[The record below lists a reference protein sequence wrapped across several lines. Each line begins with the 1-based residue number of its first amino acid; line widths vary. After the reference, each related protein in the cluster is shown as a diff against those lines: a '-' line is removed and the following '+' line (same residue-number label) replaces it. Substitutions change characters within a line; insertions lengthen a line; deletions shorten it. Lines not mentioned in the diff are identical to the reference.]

1 LLFLSQAEFEAISAS
16 PPLMRR
22 SIISTL
28 LILSIG
34 IPLFGQNVKTAF
46 KPPSD
51 SEVIELAFS
60 QTRQYLTEF
69 QDPDTGVLYGSRLT
83 TKGSWTSPAEVLDEL
98 PHPWGYGSRIAD
110 TVLHTGHMLVAL
122 LDAWE
127 ARPDPFLEAQIRK
140 HFSALKMIGSL
151 PETHPKP
158 GKPALEGLVPR
169 GPHPDDD
176 SAWFDDSSMDQHTTY
191 LISLAIY
198 SHSALASADD
208 QQWIKESL
216 GKVGR
221 RLEQN
226 DWAILRADGET
237 QAHVGFSWKGFNSS
251 HASILLPSVLA
262 LYRGTGD
269 EHWKERYEFFLSEA
283 EGKRWEQVHPGP
295 HVRINGH
302 PIYANQNAFRVN
314 AWYHLEGDE
323 SRRRVI
329 AGLLK
334 QSVEMQLA
342 RDFPGEFYRKYHPP
356 ETWEKLQKEF
366 NWEDRELRGASLAWN
381 KFRPEFLDHKESGLA
396 ALAHVRFP
404 LGGFHMV
411 LLSEEPAL
419 IQAHLKETWN
429 LLRTVDLEKISAG
442 ETHYLF
448 TVVGLHLYALHF
460 RDRELDHYAPAP
472 VATAK
477 PKTDSKFGTELS
489 IAADVGIGPT
499 QDVAFENDRLYAIG
513 KGQLHILDAGNP
525 KKPTLLGS
533 VSGLGSVR
541 QIMVRDSIA
550 YISSRQD
557 GLFVVDASVPTKPV
571 LRYHYDTI
579 EFATGLAI
587 SGEIL
592 FVACR
597 HYGVELVD
605 ISDPYFPKHLS
616 TVRTGEAQSVVAR
629 DGFLYVGVWGS
640 SEVVTVNYQDPFKPL
655 ITSRAPLDGFGDGVD
670 VEGKYLYV
678 ATGHHSKEQP
688 RKNPGDPGFGKGHG
702 LEVFDL
708 SKPAEPKWLSRIK
721 FPPLYEIGNDTWR
734 VTVTNRHAFVT
745 DTHNGFFLIDVSD
758 PLAMQFS
765 ARLELP
771 LVESK
776 NVRGYVGGLALTD
789 HHLFLAGGYTDLHLV
804 SLPDVAQPQSHEAD
818 TIVAIPDAPNTSDEQ
833 QPRWRNYEPGSQVY
847 EVAFLDDDR
856 AVVACGS
863 GGIHLL
869 SLWPEIKVLSKTETQ
884 GFARDVSVSGDL
896 IFTAESAGGLSI
908 RRIESGSNG
917 LTPVG
922 HFTFSNEAIR
932 QVEVPGNGNF
942 ALLQAGASRFLIL
955 DLSNPRKP
963 ELVLEETRH
972 GLLYG
977 DQMMRGLID
986 DRYTSV
992 FWHVSGLHWYDLK
1005 AQPKPV
1011 FSGDQ
1016 FPERLG
1022 SSNGFATYKNQALAT
1037 TRGGYLLLD
1046 RQEKRPATE
1055 VGIRKVGTLRRH
1067 LGVPSIDGDHLHTAH
1082 RAEGKIT
1089 LVEIQDPADP
1099 VLLEEIEIPG
1109 NPARVSIRR
1118 NSMIIPSGYH
1128 GLLIRDRL
1136 K

>member
-1 LLFLSQAEFEAISAS
+1 
-16 PPLMRR
+16 MRR
-22 SIISTL
+22 SFIPTL
-28 LILSIG
+28 LILSLG
-34 IPLFGQNVKTAF
+34 SPLFGQNVNTEF
-46 KPPSD
+46 EHPSD
-51 SEVIELAFS
+51 AEVIELALD
-60 QTRQYLTEF
+60 QTRQYLVEF
-69 QDPDTGVLYGSRLT
+69 QDPDTGVLYGSRLA
-83 TKGSWTSPAEVLDEL
+83 TKDSWTSPEDVLKEL

-127 ARPDPFLEAQIRK
+127 ARPDPFLESEIRK
-140 HFSALKMIGSL
+140 HVAALKMIGGL

-158 GKPALEGLVPR
+158 GKPALKGIVPR
-169 GPHPDDD
+169 GPHPDNH

-191 LISLAIY
+191 IISLAIY
-198 SHSALASADD
+198 ANSALASEDD
-208 QQWIKESL
+208 QNWIKESL

-221 RLEQN
+221 RLEKN
-226 DWAILRADGET
+226 NWSILRADGET

-314 AWYHLEGDE
+314 AWYHLERDDA
-323 SRRRVI
+323 RRKVI
-329 AGLLK
+329 GGLLK

-356 ETWEKLQKEF
+356 ETWKNLRRDF
-366 NWEDRELRGASLAWN
+366 NWDDSELRGASIAWN
-381 KFRPEFLDHKESGLA
+381 KFRPEFLDHKERGLA

-411 LLSEEPAL
+411 LLSEEPEL
-419 IQAHLKETWN
+419 IQTHLEATWN
-429 LLRTVDLEKISAG
+429 MLRTVDLGKISAG

-460 RDRELDHYAPAP
+460 RQQQLHGSETAQI
-472 VATAK
+472 VTAK
-477 PKTDSKFGTELS
+477 PKTDSEFGTKLS
-489 IAADVGIGPT
+489 IAANLGIGPT
-499 QDVAFENDRLYAIG
+499 QDVAIEGNRLYAIG
-513 KGQLHILDAGNP
+513 KGQLHILDASNP

-541 QIMVRDSIA
+541 QIIIRDSVA

-557 GLFVVDASVPTKPV
+557 GLFVVDASVPSKPV

-587 SGEIL
+587 SGDIL

-605 ISDPYFPKHLS
+605 ISNPYLPEHLS

-640 SEVVTVNYQDPFKPL
+640 SEVVTVNYQDPFNPVV
-655 ITSRAPLDGFGDGVD
+655 TSRAPLDGFGDGVD

-688 RKNPGDPGFGKGHG
+688 RKKPGDPGFGKGHG

-708 SKPAEPKWLSRIK
+708 SDPAEPKWLSRIK
-721 FPPLYEIGNDTWR
+721 FPPLYQIGNDTWR
-734 VTVTNRHAFVT
+734 VTVTNGHAFVT
-745 DTHNGFFLIDVSD
+745 DTHNGFFLIDVID

-771 LVESK
+771 FVESK
-776 NVRGYVGGLALTD
+776 NIRGYVGGLALTD
-789 HHLFLAGGYTDLHLV
+789 DHVFLAGGYTDLHLV

-818 TIVAIPDAPNTSDEQ
+818 AIIAIPDAPKTSDEQ
-833 QPRWRNYEPGSQVY
+833 QPGWSNYRPGSQVY

-884 GFARDVSVSGDL
+884 GFAKDVSVSEDL

-908 RRIESGSNG
+908 RRFEEGSNE
-917 LTPVG
+917 LIPVG

-932 QVEVPGNGNF
+932 QVEVPGDGKF

-955 DLSNPRKP
+955 DVSTPEKP
-963 ELVLEETRH
+963 ELLLEETRH

-1005 AQPKPV
+1005 AKPKPV

-1016 FPERLG
+1016 FPERIG
-1022 SSNGFATYKNQALAT
+1022 SSNGFATFKNQALAT

-1046 RQEKRPATE
+1046 REEKRPASE
-1055 VGIRKVGTLRRH
+1055 VGIQKVGTLRRH
-1067 LGVPSIDGDHLHTAH
+1067 LGVPSIDRNRLYTAH

-1089 LVEIQDPADP
+1089 IIDIKDPAHP

-1118 NSMIIPSGYH
+1118 DAMIIPSGYH
-1128 GLLIRDRL
+1128 GLMIQDAL